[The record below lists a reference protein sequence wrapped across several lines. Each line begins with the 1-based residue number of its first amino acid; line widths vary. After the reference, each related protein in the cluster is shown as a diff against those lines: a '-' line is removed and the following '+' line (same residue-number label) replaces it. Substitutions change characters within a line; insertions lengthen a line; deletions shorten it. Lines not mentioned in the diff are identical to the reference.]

1 MNADHQQWWSNL
13 RHGGLLLDVQRL
25 TDLVPFLPEP
35 LPAHQA
41 DRLRREILAF
51 QDDPDQRRA
60 RLVSYVLGQV
70 CGFDP
75 QGGRWLRGSSVPA
88 CWTRHALTGEA
99 IRPNH
104 LWLGPNGATLP
115 VFIDDQ
121 PRLGVGR
128 GRRTISQVLHWLRRG
143 GEQLALLTNGWQWRI
158 VFAGLDYDAFCQWDV
173 QQWFREG
180 DAAPE
185 LDGLRA
191 LLAPRL
197 WTPPQQGKPCP
208 LLAAVNDSRKG
219 QAELSQLLGERV
231 RQAVELLIEGHAQAL
246 NRLHSPLSPSDIYRA
261 AVRMVMRLVV
271 ILFAESRPGLLPHDN
286 PIYHDAYSLGGL
298 REQLE
303 RSGRDRLANSFWA
316 YPRMLAL
323 MRLIYEG
330 CSHEAM
336 PVPAYDGDLFRPGDP
351 HDADGMQRALHL
363 METACFQYDIL
374 SDRQVLEILNL
385 LSRTQM
391 RIRQGRAAAW
401 VAAPVDFSSLDS
413 EYIGIL
419 YEGLLDFQL
428 RCAAPDEPIV
438 FLAVGDQPALPLATL
453 EAMDDSSIKNLFEKL
468 KKQASADLPGDE
480 DSAED
485 QSDADEQP
493 ESIDQQ
499 AEQQETAAFEEDRPM
514 VAADVAQSAG
524 PEAVSTADRCYTF
537 QARAE
542 SWARRACQ
550 AAGLVEP
557 PRGRPTPERQ
567 MHFQQQLD
575 AAARRLISK
584 VVLPGQ
590 WYLVRWGG
598 TRKGSGSF
606 YTRPQLAIPT
616 AHRTLFPLAYQPP
629 TGPDGQ
635 PNPDAPAD
643 QWTPKTPEQI
653 LALKVCDPACGS
665 GSFLLAALRFL
676 TNALYDSLIYHGRI
690 GAHGGRAVIDLI
702 RDEQTQHTLAS
713 EALPCPPD
721 DEHFEPR
728 TKALLRRYVVER
740 CIYGVDL
747 DPLAVELARLSLW
760 IETLDPHLPM
770 TFLDHKI
777 KVGNS
782 LVGTWFDQFLH
793 YPVMAWMRE
802 AGDANHTN
810 GVNFGPGQF
819 SRDITQ
825 RLTAVKQELLALIDG
840 SRFPQVYPVDL
851 TTVRTGHDAAE
862 RALREIHELGVAQVA
877 QRRQRYLALRASPDF
892 RRLKDAFDLWCAIW
906 FWPPEQIELCPLPQD
921 FAAANI
927 SQEAWLVVRQL
938 AARHR
943 FFHWELEFP
952 DVFNAACGGFD
963 AVLGNPPWNIA
974 KPNSKEFFSAFD
986 PLYRSY
992 GKQEAIRKQTEYFRG
1007 DAQIE
1012 RQWLDYCAYFK
1023 AMSNWVKYAG
1033 FPFGDRVSQDSQGR
1047 KVHDFNLGDRGR
1059 SSFQSSQLRHERWR
1073 AKREQST
1080 GYADAQHPFRHQG
1093 SADINTYKLFLEQ
1106 AHALLR
1112 DGGRMGLLVPSGLY
1126 SDYGSKALRELF
1138 LDRCRWE
1145 WLFGFENRE
1154 KIFDIDSRF
1163 KFNPVVIEKGG
1174 HTAAIRTAFMRRRL
1188 ADWEQAEELATPYPR
1203 QRVRQFSPNSLA
1215 LLEIQSQRD
1224 LEVLTKIYSNSVLLG
1239 EQSER
1244 GWGIKYARE
1253 FDMTND
1259 SHLFPPRTT
1268 WEQWGYR
1275 PDEYSRWIKGPWKP
1289 IDELWKL
1296 LGVDPARPQSAEI
1309 ELEDWLFDTSATAE
1323 ERARRFRRLHGHTL
1337 RPGDVARSDWRLRC
1351 AQPPYDALPI
1361 PRADIPPGIILSR
1374 QADAWIREDEIP
1386 IVTFT
1391 DAQGRPLKIKR
1402 TAPDGKKQQVEVRGP
1417 AIALPLYQG
1426 MMIWQLDPAFSG
1438 YERGPGN
1445 RARWTRLP
1453 WERKIIQ
1460 PQFLLASALF
1470 NAPPTETDRWV
1481 FRDISN
1487 ATNERSFVTAIIPR
1501 CPAGNTIAVL
1511 HPEHALARYSLAA
1524 VGSTLT
1530 FDWAARCR
1538 MTGTHL
1544 NYFIVEELPLLRK
1557 NRGLRDVGLVSR
1569 VLCGLSPMCAPT
1581 WVALGDSSVR
1591 PLCALCEHE
1600 RMRLRT
1606 ILEALVGS
1614 VMGLD
1619 SLDVRGILEE
1629 CDFPTAYIA
1638 RNNDLL
1644 APKGFWR
1651 VDKDKPPE
1659 LRQTVLAL
1667 VAFHDLQQKI
1677 EAAGGDVENGIAA
1690 FLNQNDGE
1698 GWMLPETL
1706 RLADYGL
1713 GHDERARHHQ
1723 PVRACFGPRFY
1734 DWQLVQSVEESWRE
1748 CHLHARNLLGQ
1759 EGYRKLLVEILTGG
1773 REACGSGRQ
1782 PPVGQQREATLG
1794 YARAILGQSGY
1805 QRLLAELSA
1814 GGAPADPPSLTSD
1827 TPPGMLFDTGD
1838 MPLFGRKE
1846 ED

>member
-1 MNADHQQWWSNL
+1 MIADHLQWWSNL

-25 TDLVPFLPEP
+25 TDLVPALPEP
-35 LPAHQA
+35 LPPHRAE
-41 DRLRREILAF
+41 RLRRQLLAF
-51 QDDPDQRRA
+51 QDDPEQKRTHLA
-60 RLVSYVLGQV
+60 AYVLGQV
-70 CGFDP
+70 CGFGP
-75 QGGRWLRGSSVPA
+75 NGGGWLRGSNVPA
-88 CWTRHALTGEA
+88 CWTRQALTGEA

-104 LWLGPNGATLP
+104 LWLGPNGAVLP

-128 GRRTISQVLHWLRRG
+128 SRRMISQVLHWLRRG
-143 GEQLALLTNGWQWRI
+143 SEQLAVVTNGWQWRI

-173 QQWFREG
+173 QQWFRQG
-180 DAAPE
+180 AVAPE

-191 LLAPRL
+191 LLAPPL
-197 WTPPQQGKPCP
+197 WTPPQPGKPCP

-231 RQAVELLIEGHAQAL
+231 RQAVELLIAAHAPVLDPQASGL
-246 NRLHSPLSPSDIYRA
+246 KPNDIYRA

-271 ILFAESRPGLLPHDN
+271 VLFAESRPGLLPHDN
-286 PIYHDAYSLGGL
+286 PIYHDAYSLTGL
-298 REQLE
+298 REQLG
-303 RSGRDRLANSFWA
+303 RSGLDRLANSFWA
-316 YPRMLAL
+316 YPRILAL

-330 CSHEAM
+330 CSHQAM
-336 PVPAYDGDLFRPGDP
+336 PVPAYDGDLFRPADP
-351 HDADGMQRALHL
+351 HDADGMQQALHL
-363 METACFQYDIL
+363 METACFRHDIL
-374 SDRQVLEILNL
+374 SDRQVLDILDL
-385 LSRTQM
+385 LSRTRM
-391 RIRQGRAAAW
+391 RIRQGRAATW

-428 RCAAPDEPIV
+428 RCAAPHEPIV
-438 FLAVGDQPALPLATL
+438 LLAVGDQPALPLAAL
-453 EAMDDSSIKNLFEKL
+453 EAMDDRSIKNLFEKL
-468 KKQASADLPGDE
+468 KKQPSADLPDGE

-485 QSDADEQP
+485 QPDEDQQSEP
-493 ESIDQQ
+493 LDQQ
-499 AEQQETAAFEEDRPM
+499 ADQPEPAAFEEDQPLPTADAPPST
-514 VAADVAQSAG
+514 AA
-524 PEAVSTADRCYTF
+524 EAVCPADPCYTF

-542 SWARRACQ
+542 SWARRACL
-550 AAGLVEP
+550 AAGLVER
-557 PRGRPTPERQ
+557 PRGRLTPERQ
-567 MHFQQQLD
+567 MLFQRQLGE
-575 AAARRLISK
+575 AARRLISK
-584 VVLPGQ
+584 VILPGQ

-598 TRKGSGSF
+598 TRKGSGTF

-616 AHRTLFPLAYQPP
+616 AHRTLFPLAYDPP
-629 TGPDGQ
+629 PGPNGQ
-635 PNPDAPAD
+635 PDRDAPAER
-643 QWTPKTPEQI
+643 WTPKTPEQI

-676 TNALYDSLIYHGRI
+676 TNALYDSLMYHGRI
-690 GAHGGRAVIDLI
+690 VEHGGRAVIDLI
-702 RDEQTQHTLAS
+702 RHQQGQHTLAS

-728 TKALLRRYVVER
+728 TKALLRRYIVER

-760 IETLDPHLPM
+760 VETLDPHLPM

-782 LVGTWFDQFLH
+782 LVGSWFDQFLH
-793 YPVMAWMRE
+793 YPAMAWMRQ
-802 AGDANHTN
+802 AGDDNHTN
-810 GVNFGPGQF
+810 GVSFSAGQF
-819 SRDITQ
+819 SRAIQQ
-825 RLTAVKQELLALIDG
+825 RLPQVRKELIEFIQGA
-840 SRFPQVYPVDL
+840 RFPELFPVDL
-851 TTVRTGHDAAE
+851 TTVRTVHDAAE
-862 RALREIHELGVAQVA
+862 RALRQIHQLGIAQVA
-877 QRRQRYLALRASPDF
+877 ERRQRYLALRASADF
-892 RRLKDAFDLWCAIW
+892 QRLKAAFDLWCAIW

-921 FAAANI
+921 FAAGNI
-927 SQEAWLVVRQL
+927 SQQAWQIVRQL

-952 DVFNAACGGFD
+952 DVFTDTCGGFD

-992 GKQEAIRKQTEYFRG
+992 SKQEAIRRQTEYFRR
-1007 DAQIE
+1007 DSQIE

-1033 FPFGDRVSQDSQGR
+1033 FPFGDRVSQDGQGR
-1047 KVHDFNLGDRGR
+1047 KTHDFNLGDRGR
-1059 SSFQSSQLRHERWR
+1059 SSFQSSQHRHDRWR

-1112 DGGRMGLLVPSGLY
+1112 HGGRMGLLVPSGLY

-1154 KIFDIDSRF
+1154 AIFDIHRSF

-1174 HTAAIRTAFMRRRL
+1174 QTQAIRTAFMRRHL
-1188 ADWEQAEELATPYPR
+1188 ADWERAEELATPYPR

-1224 LEVLTKIYSNSVLLG
+1224 LEILTKIYSNSVLLG
-1239 EQSER
+1239 DQSER

-1296 LGVDPARPQSAEI
+1296 LGVDAARPQPAEI
-1309 ELEDWLFDTSATAE
+1309 QLEDWLFDTSATAE
-1323 ERARRFRRLHGHTL
+1323 ERAERFRRLHGHTL

-1351 AQPPYDALPI
+1351 AQPPYDRLPI
-1361 PRADIPPGIILSR
+1361 PRADIPAGIILSR
-1374 QADAWIREDEIP
+1374 QADAWLREDEIP

-1391 DAQGRPLKIKR
+1391 DAQGRPLRVKR
-1402 TAPDGKKQQVEVRGP
+1402 TTPDGKKEQIEVRGP

-1426 MMIWQLDPAFSG
+1426 VMIWQFDFAAAS
-1438 YERGPGN
+1438 YVRGAGN
-1445 RARWTRLP
+1445 RTTWKKLAWPQKFL
-1453 WERKIIQ
+1453 E
-1460 PQFLLASALF
+1460 PQFLMARACVQAEDQAL
-1470 NAPPTETDRWV
+1470 RWLKV
-1481 FRDISN
+1481 VVRRVTN
-1487 ATNERSFVTAIIPR
+1487 ATNERAVVSCLLSDLPCGDKASIVQPRDVLTRGPVLVGIFNSLVFDWVARAAMPSTQLDWHVLADLPIPQWTDILGRFIHVNASLGLPSVQFASPWCVHGTRDAWKSGWAIR
-1501 CPAGNTIAVL
+1501 EAERTRL
-1511 HPEHALARYSLAA
+1511 RALADALAGKVIGIYWDDMLA
-1524 VGSTLT
+1524 ILAGITH
-1530 FDWAARCR
+1530 
-1538 MTGTHL
+1538 GTDQ
-1544 NYFIVEELPLLRK
+1544 LRK
-1557 NRGLRDVGLVSR
+1557 AHRKL
-1569 VLCGLSPMCAPT
+1569 
-1581 WVALGDSSVR
+1581 AL
-1591 PLCALCEHE
+1591 E
-1600 RMRLRT
+1600 
-1606 ILEALVGS
+1606 
-1614 VMGLD
+1614 
-1619 SLDVRGILEE
+1619 
-1629 CDFPTAYIA
+1629 
-1638 RNNDLL
+1638 
-1644 APKGFWR
+1644 PKGFWR

-1677 EAAGGDVENGIAA
+1677 DSAGGDVERGIEA
-1690 FLNQNDGE
+1690 FFNQNDGE

-1713 GHDERARHHQ
+1713 GHDERARQHQ

-1734 DWQLVQSVEESWRE
+1734 DWQLVQSVEESWCE

-1759 EGYRKLLVEILTGG
+1759 EGYRKLLIETL
-1773 REACGSGRQ
+1773 RPLPPQRRQ
-1782 PPVGQQREATLG
+1782 EYLG
-1794 YARAILGQSGY
+1794 YAERILDSSGY
-1805 QRLLAELSA
+1805 SRLLAELA
-1814 GGAPADPPSLTSD
+1814 GGPQPAGNDCLQAAD
-1827 TPPGMLFDTGD
+1827 APPGLLFDTGD